1 MTIDKFKALV
11 GDLHRPAVILM
22 GGISASVAAI
32 ICAWKGVD
40 LLGAAALQA
49 AIWAGVGA
57 MYWGRAWENTRT
69 PAAQVPPSSHP
80 PAGGG
85 L

>member
-1 MTIDKFKALV
+1 MTLEQWKALI

-40 LLGAAALQA
+40 LVGAAALQG
-49 AIWAGVGA
+49 AIWAGVAA
-57 MYWGRAWENTRT
+57 MYWGRSWENART
-69 PAAQVPPSSHP
+69 P
-80 PAGGG
+80 PAG
-85 L
+85 